1 LSDASGAQ
9 STPTPKIDR
18 LVGIDALRGFAVLG
32 ILMMNVQGFAMIGE
46 AYQWPPA
53 QMDLESAN
61 LTVWAVARTFFAVK
75 FITIFSA
82 LFGAGVVLMVGEG
95 PDTGRHYRRML
106 WLLLFGAIHAYVFWW
121 GDILFSYAL
130 GGMLAVRARRMSVR
144 SLTIFG
150 LSLIGLTALLM
161 IGALASL
168 NLLDELNPN
177 EMGFSKSPEDLADTV
192 ALYQSGFVDRL
203 PYNFFNALGGQA
215 FGLIMF
221 GGRIIGVMFIGMA
234 LFKSGFLKSSW
245 STGAYLITALIGLGV
260 GLGLSGYSAVY
271 WIERGFDLREMWA
284 SDGLNYVGSLFA
296 AMGYAA
302 VFMLLAKSGA
312 IKAVIN
318 VFAATGRMAL
328 TNYLSQTLIMTFIF
342 VGFPGLGF
350 FGEVERTGQAA
361 LVLGVWALQ
370 LTWSPLWLARFQF
383 GPMEWVWRSL
393 TYGRAVPIRKAYY
406 DKPAPEAA
414 AEEEA
419 KPE

>member
-1 LSDASGAQ
+1 MTDVSQAQ
-9 STPTPKIDR
+9 TRPTPKIDR

-53 QMDLESAN
+53 QMDLEGAN
-61 LTVWAVARTFFAVK
+61 LTVWAIARTFFAVK

-82 LFGAGVVLMVGEG
+82 LFGAGVILMVGEG
-95 PDTGRHYRRML
+95 PDTGKHYRRML

-130 GGMLAVRARRMSVR
+130 GGMLVVLARRMSVR

-150 LSLIGLTALLM
+150 LSLIALTALM
-161 IGALASL
+161 MVGALASF
-168 NLLDELNPN
+168 NLLEEFDPAAK
-177 EMGFSKSPEDLADTV
+177 GFAKTAEDLSETV
-192 ALYQSGFVDRL
+192 ALYQSGFVERL
-203 PYNFFNALGGQA
+203 PYNFGHALAGQA

-234 LFKSGFLKSSW
+234 LFKSGFLKSQW
-245 STGAYLITALIGLGV
+245 TVGAYLVTALIGLIV
-260 GLGLSGYSAVY
+260 GLGLSGYSAIY
-271 WIERGFDLREMWA
+271 WIERDFDPLVMWA

-296 AMGYAA
+296 ALGYAA
-302 VFMLLAKSGA
+302 VFMLLAKTGA
-312 IKAVIN
+312 FKAIIG

-342 VGFPGLGF
+342 VGFPGLGL

-361 LVLGVWALQ
+361 MVLGVWALQ
-370 LTWSPLWLARFQF
+370 LSWSPLWLARFQF

-393 TYGRAVPIRKAYY
+393 TYGRFVPIRKSFYA
-406 DKPAPEAA
+406 APEPAN
-414 AEEEA
+414 EEGKSE
-419 KPE
+419 